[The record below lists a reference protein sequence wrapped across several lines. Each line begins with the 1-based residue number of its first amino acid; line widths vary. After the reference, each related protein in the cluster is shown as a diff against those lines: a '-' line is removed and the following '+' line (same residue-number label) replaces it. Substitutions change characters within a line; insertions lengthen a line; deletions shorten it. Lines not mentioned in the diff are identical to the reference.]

1 MSFPD
6 RQTNFVP
13 DDKQATSK
21 IVVDLYEAV
30 APRAILDSLRSIAGS
45 AGGETTLSAAVRR
58 GATSVA
64 MVDVTNIATGTEL
77 YLWNTTNYDWE
88 RVEVASVAAGIAP
101 AGTATLRHAL
111 GNSYVSGSVVSAT
124 PPFDDIYEACFR
136 LTDTV
141 GPQGTRQYLVFSNAN
156 PAALVEG
163 GITGATFVHT
173 HFDSFAYDVA
183 LGAGGITDCRGPVP
197 ICAMPCRYIT
207 MLTGAAAWIGMDSA
221 GPNHFGS
228 LTLSRRRGLHA
239 SMPVYHQL

>member
-21 IVVDLYEAV
+21 IVVDLYEAA
-30 APRAILDSLRSIAGS
+30 APRAILDSLRSIAGL

-64 MVDVTNIATGTEL
+64 MVDVTNITTGTEL

-111 GNSYVSGSVVSAT
+111 ENSYVSGSVVSAT
-124 PPFDDIYEACFR
+124 PPFDDIFQACFR
-136 LTDTV
+136 LSDTA
-141 GPQGTRQYLVFSNAN
+141 GPDGTRQYLVFSNAN

-163 GITGATFVHT
+163 GITGATFAYT
-173 HFDSFAYDVA
+173 HFECWSYNTSA
-183 LGAGGITDCRGPVP
+183 GAGGIDNPCVPVP

-207 MLTGAAAWIGMDSA
+207 MLTGAANWDGNA
-221 GPNHFGS
+221 NHFGS